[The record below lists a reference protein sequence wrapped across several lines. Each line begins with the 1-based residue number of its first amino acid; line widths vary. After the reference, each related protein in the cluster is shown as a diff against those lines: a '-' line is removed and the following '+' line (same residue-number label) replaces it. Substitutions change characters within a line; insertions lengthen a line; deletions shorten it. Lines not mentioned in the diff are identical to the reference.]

1 MHRKVRAS
9 QLDRERRYVG
19 KGIQLEGQILTD
31 EARRQIY
38 SDTEVERTGGR
49 EKERDT
55 HRAHK
60 ELRILR
66 NQEPEMD

>member
-19 KGIQLEGQILTD
+19 KGIQLEGQIQTD

-49 EKERDT
+49 EKERET
-55 HRAHK
+55 HT
-60 ELRILR
+60 
-66 NQEPEMD
+66 EPIRSSGY